1 MNIRKILALAF
12 VAVCMASARASAAVD
27 STAFV
32 NLRTDATTFVGYA
45 LGAVVV
51 VISAILGIKGLVFA
65 YNRIAARMGRS

>member
-1 MNIRKILALAF
+1 MKKTLAAFILS
-12 VAVCMASARASAAVD
+12 VAVASQAAVD

-32 NLRTDATTFVGYA
+32 SLRTDATTFVGYA
-45 LGAVVV
+45 LAAVVV